1 MSGRKCLVFLCKE
14 PCGTKLKRDYTYIGI
29 MELKNDL
36 YYYILL
42 DNNFILYC
50 IDNIYIIDKVKEED

>member
-1 MSGRKCLVFLCKE
+1 
-14 PCGTKLKRDYTYIGI
+14 